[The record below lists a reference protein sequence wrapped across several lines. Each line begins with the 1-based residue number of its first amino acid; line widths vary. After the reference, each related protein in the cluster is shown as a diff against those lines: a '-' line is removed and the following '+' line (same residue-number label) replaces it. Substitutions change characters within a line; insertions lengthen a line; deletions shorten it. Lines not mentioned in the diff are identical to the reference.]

1 MANEKQE
8 IVLEI
13 QVQGSIDNLAKLR
26 TEMDTLI
33 KTRQDLTAKSKEG
46 DIEATKEIEK
56 VNSAVRNM
64 QTEYKAQQRVLD
76 GYNASVKT
84 NVNTSNLAAN
94 SIQQNRDLLKQLT
107 AQYIQLK
114 APSANATSQIKHLSD
129 VLKEQEAAIG
139 NTSRNVGNYKEA
151 FSSAFGSV
159 TSAIPALKGF
169 QTAQLGVNAAMEANP
184 IGAVVLLLSSLF
196 EIFSK
201 NKAIAD
207 QITFAIAGLEK
218 GFGSIIDTIVDTVT
232 NFDKLTDA
240 IAHPLDFIWNLGKGA
255 AQAAK
260 EGYNASKAFDEL
272 TVANAKL
279 NAEIGVG
286 QERADALTKSLK
298 DRTKSEKERIAIA
311 NQIADLEVSNAKKLS
326 NLRQKELDALNMQN
340 KDRTLSGE
348 EQAKV
353 IEKQGQV
360 EIAALQ
366 AVTVENQRQTR
377 INILLDKQAVDSAKD
392 ASKNKIQIKQDELK
406 SLDEIIKKE
415 KDAADKKFDDETN
428 RELDAQVKS
437 AQITAQR
444 VGSVSALVDAEIIAR
459 NRSLQNEKLTATER
473 ENIIRESEDRIKA
486 IKENSA
492 KQQNNAI
499 IQMSNDEKQI
509 YEGVVSFIGNAVSMI
524 GQAIQDQ
531 NKQAIA
537 DDTAA
542 TNQQKDNLKKLLDA
556 KKISKKE
563 YDQEVAKADA
573 ELAAETK
580 KKNKEAWEANQAIQ
594 ITMAVIN
601 TAQAIIAQLSN
612 PTPYV
617 GFVLAALAA
626 ATGAAQIA
634 IIASQAPPKF
644 ATGVIGLDGEG
655 TETSDSIDAKLSRGE
670 SVMTAKATK
679 KYHRELAWMEM
690 SVGNSPNYK
699 FGKGKFASGFIPT
712 PNVVTSDGGFAA
724 RDIARNSDNS
734 ALIQNAIKNGFA
746 LAPAPVLSIVEFQ
759 DKQKSRNR
767 SVNISEA

>member
-531 NKQAIA
+531 NEQAIA